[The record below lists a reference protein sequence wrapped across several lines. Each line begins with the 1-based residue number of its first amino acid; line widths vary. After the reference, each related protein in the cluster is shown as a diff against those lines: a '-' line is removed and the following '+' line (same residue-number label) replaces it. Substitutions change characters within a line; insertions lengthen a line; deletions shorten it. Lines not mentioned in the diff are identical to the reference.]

1 MGFEFQSTLLRKE
14 RLLCQQEDNCIFCV
28 SIHAPTKGATG
39 LNSIGCSS
47 NNVSIHAP
55 TKGATD
61 KTAVVTR
68 HITFQSTLLRKER
81 QLNQNTTDITN
92 LFQSTLLRKERPSLS
107 IFPLLPYMFQS
118 TLLRKERPFLNSQE
132 GHSIGVSIHAPT
144 KGATCSM
151 CGFGIHM
158 EVSIHAPTKGA
169 TAILHK
175 SSSDFVLFLSNYTS
189 SCFTLQAG

>member
-1 MGFEFQSTLLRKE
+1 MMKY
-14 RLLCQQEDNCIFCV
+14 
-28 SIHAPTKGATG
+28 
-39 LNSIGCSS
+39 LNM
-47 NNVSIHAP
+47 P
-55 TKGATD
+55 M
-61 KTAVVTR
+61 
-68 HITFQSTLLRKER
+68 
-81 QLNQNTTDITN
+81 
-92 LFQSTLLRKERPSLS
+92 FQSTLLRKERPSLS

-169 TAILHK
+169 TRTWFWRPGRRRPFQ
-175 SSSDFVLFLSNYTS
+175 S
-189 SCFTLQAG
+189 TLLRKERQATNTIAAPNAMFQSTLLRKERQKAH